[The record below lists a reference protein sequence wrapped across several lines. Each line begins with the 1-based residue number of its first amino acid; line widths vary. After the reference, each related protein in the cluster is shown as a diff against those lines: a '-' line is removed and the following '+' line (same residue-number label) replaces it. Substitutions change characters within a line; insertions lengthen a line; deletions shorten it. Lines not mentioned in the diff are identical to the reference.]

1 MEEPVSAAWCDCAD
15 APRCVRGPA
24 TLLDHPGG
32 CEFPDGI
39 CTVRAHRLTV
49 HVDCGRPLAVRF
61 CSCLPSGYEFDEARG
76 WWVHY
81 VCGWPT
87 RAWWEGAGSPE
98 APEHLR
104 RLRPVTYHE
113 FAVVPRSPQST
124 WERLTEEQRALNDAR
139 AGNWVRD

>member
-1 MEEPVSAAWCDCAD
+1 MEEPVSAAWCDCGV
-15 APRCVRGPA
+15 APRYVRGPA
-24 TLLDHPGG
+24 TLLDYPGG

-87 RAWWEGAGSPE
+87 RAWYEAAGRP
-98 APEHLR
+98 APENLCGF
-104 RLRPVTYHE
+104 RPVTLHE
-113 FAVVPRSPQST
+113 YPVVPHKPKKVYEKLTQ
-124 WERLTEEQRALNDAR
+124 ERQRLNDSY
-139 AGNWVRD
+139 AGEWVRD